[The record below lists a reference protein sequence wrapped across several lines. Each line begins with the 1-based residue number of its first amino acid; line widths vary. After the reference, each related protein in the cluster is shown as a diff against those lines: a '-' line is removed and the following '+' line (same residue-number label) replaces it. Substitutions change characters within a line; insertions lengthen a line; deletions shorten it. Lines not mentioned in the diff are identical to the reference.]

1 MQQKKKNVNGI
12 TASASRTRTCWD
24 PASVCRLEEVELILQ
39 IGVGLLPRALAHLK
53 ENKNTGEMHKI
64 RTAFTLSSVADPD
77 PVLASSLN
85 PG

>member
-1 MQQKKKNVNGI
+1 
-12 TASASRTRTCWD
+12 
-24 PASVCRLEEVELILQ
+24 VELILQ